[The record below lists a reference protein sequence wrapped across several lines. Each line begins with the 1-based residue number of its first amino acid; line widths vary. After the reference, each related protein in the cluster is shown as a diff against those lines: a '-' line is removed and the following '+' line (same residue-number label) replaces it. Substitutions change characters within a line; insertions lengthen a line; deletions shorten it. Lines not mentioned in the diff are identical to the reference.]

1 MAADRLV
8 QEHIDS
14 YGVDSLLTRSEEPFT
29 TEELIALL
37 KLPYGTRAG
46 HLVLRDNLE
55 WQGVQV
61 MIALYCTMGPFKK
74 PSPLTRARRSG
85 RASYL
90 YGTSPGGCSAC
101 CSERLHT
108 VHNLMAIALGDM
120 LYVTLCPCKSDPTG
134 TKHGN
139 SPVPSA
145 CHPTRPI
152 NLAWEAACYE
162 IIRQMP
168 PAERKRAPLVLGPGG
183 KSWSKVG
190 LDTFKELIRHIA
202 SPESHRQLS
211 VYSFRVWL
219 AYSILA
225 AGATPEQIM
234 LLLRWSSTHSAR
246 KLYYARL
253 GERAQASLLVAARGC
268 PLDKMRAHILH
279 SVWGA
284 AAGAAEHAS
293 TEGMAAQRPGGVE
306 CAAASAE
313 GAQGGRGASYSSGP
327 AARHQRR

>member
-1 MAADRLV
+1 MYSRDARDGDEADEAAWSDDNMDEDEEIAEEDEPDEVVEWICASKTFMVTRAVLREKYNETPLTVRQWNALRGRHRVPQASLPYPKTYATVVMAADRLV

-211 VYSFRVWL
+211 VYSFR
-219 AYSILA
+219 
-225 AGATPEQIM
+225 
-234 LLLRWSSTHSAR
+234 
-246 KLYYARL
+246 
-253 GERAQASLLVAARGC
+253 
-268 PLDKMRAHILH
+268 
-279 SVWGA
+279 
-284 AAGAAEHAS
+284 
-293 TEGMAAQRPGGVE
+293 
-306 CAAASAE
+306 
-313 GAQGGRGASYSSGP
+313 
-327 AARHQRR
+327 